1 MSVRD
6 AAPASIISSFLLLG
20 TAAVCAEFVSP
31 AWSSRALSISPLF
44 FPEISLFSLMPTY
57 RAQLVPREMLLGICG

>member
-20 TAAVCAEFVSP
+20 AAVVCAEFVSR
-31 AWSSRALSISPLF
+31 AWSLRGLSISSFF
-44 FPEISLFSLMPTY
+44 FPEISLFSLMHVY
-57 RAQLVPREMLLGICG
+57 RAQLVPREMLLGVCE